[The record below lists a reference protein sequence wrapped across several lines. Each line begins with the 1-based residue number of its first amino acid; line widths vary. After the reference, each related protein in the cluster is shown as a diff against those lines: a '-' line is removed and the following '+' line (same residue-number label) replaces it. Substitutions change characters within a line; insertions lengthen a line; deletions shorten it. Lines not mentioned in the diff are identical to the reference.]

1 MSYHPQPRVSLVGA
15 GPGDPELITLKG
27 WKALQNADAVLY
39 DALVSE
45 EMLAEVPER
54 AVKICVGKRAGKHS
68 FQQQDTNRLLVE
80 CALKYGH
87 VVRLKGGDPFVFG
100 RGHEEMTYLL
110 NFGIPVNVIPGIS
123 SSIAVPALQGVPVT
137 RRHVN
142 ESFWVLTGTTR
153 SGALSQDIS
162 LAVQSTA
169 TVIILMGIR
178 KLSEIAALYGSSGK
192 GELPAMVIQN
202 GSLPEERV
210 VTGTIAELPVL
221 AKEKGIGTPGIIV
234 VGEAVGLHRDFSS
247 LAESFELTT
256 AEMTGRK

>member
-1 MSYHPQPRVSLVGA
+1 MYHPQPKVSLVGA

-45 EMLAEVPER
+45 EMLAEAPER
-54 AVKICVGKRAGKHS
+54 AVRICVGKRAGKHS
-68 FQQQDTNRLLVE
+68 FRQEDTNRLLVE

-100 RGHEEMTYLL
+100 RGHEEMSYLL
-110 NFGIPVNVIPGIS
+110 NFGIPVNIIPGIS

-153 SGALSQDIS
+153 SGSLSDDIR
-162 LAVQSTA
+162 LAVKSTA
-169 TVIILMGIR
+169 TVIILMGVR
-178 KLSEIAALYGSSGK
+178 KLPEIAALYLEAGRGD
-192 GELPAMVIQN
+192 LPAMVIQN

-210 VTGTIAELPVL
+210 VTGTIRHLPEI
-221 AKEKGIGTPGIIV
+221 ARKEGIGTPGIIL
-234 VGEAVGLHRDFSS
+234 VGEAVGLHRNFSNLIAS
-247 LAESFELTT
+247 IAT
-256 AEMTGRK
+256 ADQSAVPVK

>member
-1 MSYHPQPRVSLVGA
+1 MSYHPQPKVSLVGA

-27 WKALQNADAVLY
+27 WRALQNADAVLY

-45 EMLAEVPER
+45 ELLAEVPEK

-68 FQQQDTNRLLVE
+68 FKQEDTNRLLVE

-110 NFGIPVNVIPGIS
+110 NFGLPVNIIPGIS

-153 SGALSQDIS
+153 SGALSDDIR
-162 LAVQSTA
+162 LAVQSSA

-178 KLSEIAALYGSSGK
+178 KLPEIAALYSQAGRSD
-192 GELPAMVIQN
+192 LPAMVIQN
-202 GSLPEERV
+202 GSLPNERV
-210 VTGTIAELPVL
+210 VTGSIEDLPDIVRN
-221 AKEKGIGTPGIIV
+221 EGIGTPGIIL
-234 VGEAVGLHRDFSS
+234 VGAAVGLHRDFSQ
-247 LAESFELTT
+247 LVESISATT
-256 AEMTGRK
+256 TGVAV